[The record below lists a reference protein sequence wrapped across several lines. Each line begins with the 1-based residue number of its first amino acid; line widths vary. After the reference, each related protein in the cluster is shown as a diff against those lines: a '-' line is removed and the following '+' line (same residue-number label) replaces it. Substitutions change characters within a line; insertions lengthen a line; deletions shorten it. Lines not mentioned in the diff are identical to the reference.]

1 MAWLEEHQA
10 KEAARLIQVSTVRS
24 AVVSLIESNG
34 RITSVAEV
42 HRQAKLQG
50 ADDLKLKRVHQ
61 IMARNLGLK
70 FKRLKTIN
78 VRANCKQ
85 ALIQRQQFALTLISL
100 MLEGKRVINV
110 DESAVGQGVYYRS
123 SWGVTGEP
131 IAQNVKPFGQRLSLL
146 AAIDTD
152 GLTYFALSQSAT
164 DARVFGTFLLRL
176 V

>member
-1 MAWLEEHQA
+1 
-10 KEAARLIQVSTVRS
+10 
-24 AVVSLIESNG
+24 
-34 RITSVAEV
+34 
-42 HRQAKLQG
+42 
-50 ADDLKLKRVHQ
+50 
-61 IMARNLGLK
+61 
-70 FKRLKTIN
+70 
-78 VRANCKQ
+78 
-85 ALIQRQQFALTLISL
+85 

-110 DESAVGQGVYYRS
+110 DESAVNQGVYYRS

-152 GLTYFALSQSAT
+152 GMTYFALSQSAT